1 MTSVTKDSE
10 GTWLSPPRIRDKRWP
25 APRIIFL
32 DGGQDEERGRRTGDS
47 DRPNGEV
54 KGRV

>member
-1 MTSVTKDSE
+1 MTKELGCHHHVYVTS
-10 GTWLSPPRIRDKRWP
+10 
-25 APRIIFL
+25 
-32 DGGQDEERGRRTGDS
+32 GGQRWRSAFLRGLEEKGERRTGDS